1 MTKKVSVKGQ
11 PMYNAPP
18 MSNDERRHNQR
29 KKRIK
34 KKTIIKRIVIA
45 VLAITA
51 VIAIISAC
59 LIIFVKI
66 SAVEVLGDDVYSKN
80 RVVEASQIKTGS
92 GVYTFSKNNA
102 QNNISTALPYV
113 EKVKIKR
120 YITGKVKIF
129 LKKATPQYAI
139 YTSGGCTLISNT
151 GKVIEDGLT
160 SVNDDII
167 IIESAM
173 LVSAKI
179 GETVQFGE
187 QGDLN
192 LILDTVNKLKAAG
205 IEKITSVNASN
216 HSNVKFGYDNRI
228 TVELGAE
235 SNINNNLIE
244 FVKATLNK
252 SDKET
257 PEFKGI
263 IDFNTKNTAYKRRQS
278 EISTTT
284 PFVL

>member
-1 MTKKVSVKGQ
+1 MTEKLPIKRQ
-11 PMYNAPP
+11 AARNITP
-18 MSNDERRHNQR
+18 MSNDERRHHQR
-29 KKRIK
+29 KKRVK
-34 KKTIIKRIVIA
+34 KKKIIKWILMSALIMVAVIA
-45 VLAITA
+45 V
-51 VIAIISAC
+51 ISAC
-59 LIIFVKI
+59 LIIFVKV
-66 SAVEVLGDDVYSKN
+66 SVVEVLGDDIYSKN
-80 RVVEASQIKTGS
+80 RVIESSQIKIGS
-92 GVYTFSKNNA
+92 GVYTFSKNSA
-102 QNNISTALPYV
+102 ENNISTALPYV

-167 IIESAM
+167 IIESAT

-179 GETVQFGE
+179 GEVVQFSE

-192 LILDTVNKLKAAG
+192 LILNTVNKLKSVG
-205 IEKITSVNASN
+205 IEKITSINTSN
-216 HSNVKFGYDNRI
+216 HSNIKFGYDNRI
-228 TVELGAE
+228 TVELGEE
-235 SNINNNLIE
+235 SNINNNLME
-244 FVKATLNK
+244 FVKATLNR

-257 PEFKGI
+257 PEFKGT
-263 IDFNTKNTAYKRRQS
+263 IDFTTKNTAYKRRQNDS
-278 EISTTT
+278 LTTT

>member
-1 MTKKVSVKGQ
+1 MTEKMSVKRQ
-11 PMYNAPP
+11 DAQNAAP
-18 MSNDERRHNQR
+18 MSNDERRHHQR
-29 KKRIK
+29 KKRVK
-34 KKTIIKRIVIA
+34 KKKIIKRILISALALIA
-45 VLAITA
+45 ASA
-51 VIAIISAC
+51 VISAC
-59 LIIFVKI
+59 LIIFIKI
-66 SAVEVLGDDVYSKN
+66 SSVEILGDDVYSKN
-80 RVVEASQIKTGS
+80 RVVEASQIKLGS
-92 GVYTFSKNNA
+92 SMYTFSKNSA
-102 QNNISTALPYV
+102 ENNISTALPYV

-129 LKKATPQYAI
+129 LKKATPQYAV

-167 IIESAM
+167 IIESTT

-192 LILDTVNKLKAAG
+192 LILDTVNKLKAVG
-205 IEKITSVNASN
+205 IEKITSINTSN
-216 HSNVKFGYDNRI
+216 HSNIKFGYDNRI
-228 TVELGAE
+228 TIELGSE
-235 SNINNNLIE
+235 SKINNNLIE
-244 FVKATLNK
+244 FVKATLIR

-257 PEFKGI
+257 PEFKGV
-263 IDFNTKNTAYKRRQS
+263 IDFTTKNTAYKRRQNDAT
-278 EISTTT
+278 TTT